1 MNYNNKF
8 KEKKNSFL
16 KKENIFIF
24 LIILFCVL
32 LDRYTKN
39 EVINN
44 FSENVFF
51 INNLSKKRNTLQAS
65 IFFLVLFILL
75 TIIIFNIY
83 KGTKIALP
91 NLQEE
96 IRESSHFYLL
106 KSMGWSLG
114 LTLLIISGLLYKK
127 PVFKYAVNKAVTI

>member
-1 MNYNNKF
+1 MNN
-8 KEKKNSFL
+8 
-16 KKENIFIF
+16 
-24 LIILFCVL
+24 
-32 LDRYTKN
+32 
-39 EVINN
+39 
-44 FSENVFF
+44 NVFF